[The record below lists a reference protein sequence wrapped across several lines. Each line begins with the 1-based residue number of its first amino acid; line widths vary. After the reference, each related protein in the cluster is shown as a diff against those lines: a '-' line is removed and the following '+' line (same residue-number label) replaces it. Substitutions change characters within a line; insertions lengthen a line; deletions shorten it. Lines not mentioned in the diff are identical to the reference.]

1 MKFRYPKYYE
11 KFQCIAGQCE
21 DTCCAGWEID
31 IDDVSYDYYMS
42 VEGEFG
48 RRLRQSIREYGE
60 DCEDVYEKHG
70 FILKENRRCPF
81 LNDNNLCDL
90 YLALG
95 EGEIG
100 RAHV

>member
-1 MKFRYPKYYE
+1 METIILLWYDIKNKQEERGLKFRYPKYYE

-60 DCEDVYEKHG
+60 DCEDEAV
-70 FILKENRRCPF
+70 
-81 LNDNNLCDL
+81 
-90 YLALG
+90 
-95 EGEIG
+95 
-100 RAHV
+100 

>member
-48 RRLRQSIREYGE
+48 RRLRQSIRE
-60 DCEDVYEKHG
+60 
-70 FILKENRRCPF
+70 
-81 LNDNNLCDL
+81 
-90 YLALG
+90 
-95 EGEIG
+95 
-100 RAHV
+100 